1 MSETIFQQ
9 TRSRMPARTAT
20 TGRLFFL
27 DLSMGRVMSCTP
39 DGSDFKTIVTLG
51 RKLPDGIVVDE
62 DAGQFYWTN
71 MGIPNANDGSLMRAD
86 LDGAHITTIV
96 PEGATHTPKQLQ
108 LDKKNG
114 RLYWS
119 DREGMRVMR
128 VNLDGSRLET
138 LVDTSQGDPRPG
150 TDATKWCVGIA
161 LDVKRGQLYWTQK
174 GPDNA
179 GLGRIFRAGLEIPEG
194 QHAANRKD
202 IELLYGGLP
211 EPIDLDLDVA
221 ARVMYWTDR
230 GDPPRGNTVNRAPMD
245 AQSGRRD
252 DPEIIVNH
260 LMEGIGLALDLKNAR
275 MFLTDLGGS
284 LYRCNLDG
292 SEKKTLMI
300 AEGNLSG
307 IAYAEISS

>member
-1 MSETIFQQ
+1 
-9 TRSRMPARTAT
+9 
-20 TGRLFFL
+20 
-27 DLSMGRVMSCTP
+27 MGRVMSCTP
-39 DGSDFKTIVTLG
+39 DGTDLKTIVTLG
-51 RKLPDGIVVDE
+51 RKLPDGIVVDP
-62 DAGQFYWTN
+62 DTGHMYWTN
-71 MGIPNANDGSLMRAD
+71 MGIPNANDGSVMRAD
-86 LDGAHITTIV
+86 LDGGNITTVV

-108 LDKKNG
+108 LDKTNG

-128 VNLDGSRLET
+128 VNLDGSKLET
-138 LVDTSQGDPRPG
+138 LVDTSQGDRRPG
-150 TDATKWCVGIA
+150 TDATKWCVGMA
-161 LDVKRGQLYWTQK
+161 LDIERGQLYWTQK

-179 GLGRIFRAGLEIPEG
+179 GQGRIFRAGLEIPKG
-194 QHAANRKD
+194 QHAEHRAD

-221 ARVMYWTDR
+221 ARLMYWTDR

-245 AQSGRRD
+245 APSGRREE
-252 DPEIIVNH
+252 PEIIFNH

-292 SEKKTLMI
+292 SEKKVLMI

-307 IAYAEISS
+307 IAYADISS